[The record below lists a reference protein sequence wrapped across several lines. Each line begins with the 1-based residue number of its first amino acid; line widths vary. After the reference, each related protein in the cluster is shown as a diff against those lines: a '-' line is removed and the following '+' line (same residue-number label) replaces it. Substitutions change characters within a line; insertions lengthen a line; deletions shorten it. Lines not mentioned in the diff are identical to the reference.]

1 MNVHASTLLALALA
15 IAPGTALAIGQS
27 GSGGQS
33 QPATSTAA
41 ANPIQAAVTAQ
52 SQPGPAELYRSCN
65 QLITEAQTKA
75 KVVRNAT
82 NPHGL
87 NPDLTIQSHKEL
99 KQILTKLV
107 EEHQHF
113 YQALTPDQQNS
124 VQTRNANLLQ
134 AHSRFQ
140 NLVNEMEREL
150 TDSTIHVA
158 EVAEQA
164 RATQKEMNSYQKEFR
179 AMGGTLGY
187 N

>member
-1 MNVHASTLLALALA
+1 MNVHASILFALALA
-15 IAPGTALAIGQS
+15 IAPGTALAISQS
-27 GSGGQS
+27 GSGEQQQS
-33 QPATSTAA
+33 QPATSTA

-52 SQPGPAELYRSCN
+52 SQPGPAELFRSCN

-82 NPHGL
+82 NPL

-113 YQALTPDQQNS
+113 YQTLTPDQQKS
-124 VQTRNANLLQ
+124 VEMRNANLLQ

-140 NLVNEMEREL
+140 NLVNEMDREL
-150 TDSTIHVA
+150 TDSTLHVK